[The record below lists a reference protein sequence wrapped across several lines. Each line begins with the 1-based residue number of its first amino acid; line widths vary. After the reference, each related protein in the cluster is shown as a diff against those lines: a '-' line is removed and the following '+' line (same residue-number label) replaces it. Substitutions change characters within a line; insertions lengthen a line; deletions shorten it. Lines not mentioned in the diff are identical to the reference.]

1 MNRDKNIDNLRG
13 LAILAIIIIHATSYF
28 LKDKIAFFIWDS
40 LQWAVPVFLFCS
52 FYLYYSKVKEFDKKT
67 VIPYLKKRFNRLII
81 PYYIFLLAYFPLIY
95 FFEAHKFNLSY
106 IVSNIF
112 LYGGLNLNWVPLLFV
127 YFSFLMP
134 LLLILKKKKACFN
147 VWGFLAIVSSI
158 VFIFYS
164 PFNYRATM
172 WLPWSL
178 LAFFTIFFI
187 KIERNWKVLFSYGL
201 AFLATFILVKFIEIK
216 IGHNLTHYGN
226 KYPPTLFH
234 LSYGIV
240 STIILFWL
248 SKKNIFTFLNFDKLL
263 YFLSVNSY
271 KLFFI
276 HLLVIFILIW
286 TKFHFANWF
295 TFFLVIFGLSS
306 AIVWLLKA
314 SQNVFLWLRNRS

>member
-112 LYGGLNLNWVPLLFV
+112 LYGGLDLNWVPLLFV

-158 VFIFYS
+158 VFIFYKVD
-164 PFNYRATM
+164 YRLIM

-178 LAFFTIFFI
+178 IIFFTTYFLQNREDQKKLNILTGLSLLI
-187 KIERNWKVLFSYGL
+187 YGL
-201 AFLATFILVKFIEIK
+201 TYLLEAK
-216 IGHNLTHYGN
+216 IGHTLTHYAN
-226 KYPPTLFH
+226 KYPPTIYQ
-234 LSYGIV
+234 LSYGV
-240 STIILFWL
+240 FWTILLYQL
-248 SKKNIFTFLNFDKLL
+248 SKKNIFRFFNFDKFLNF
-263 YFLSVNSY
+263 FSINSY
-271 KLFFI
+271 ELFFI
-276 HLLVIFILIW
+276 HILIIFVFSWLKIKFFHW
-286 TKFHFANWF
+286 TI
-295 TFFLVIFGLSS
+295 FLAVIIFLSVM
-306 AIVWLLKA
+306 IQLMINKMKKI
-314 SQNVFLWLRNRS
+314 FLHNLSN